1 MPMVQ
6 RCLILIAC
14 FTLLVGCSEIRQV
27 TDLVTNPDAR
37 TIYGREFKDKPGLF
51 DEWERQEQLGL
62 QDSVFVSLP
71 YTETGR
77 FFPNSF
83 PVYSY
88 IAELQRGQVL
98 FVELAGD
105 SLYTNVF
112 LDLYRI
118 KQDSIGV
125 LEKIKS
131 AEFGQRSLHQE
142 IEESGL
148 YKILVQPEIN
158 ANTEFRLQI
167 YRKPVYVFP
176 VAGKQNADI
185 HSPWGA
191 VREGGARTH
200 EGIDIFAP
208 RGTPVLAATEGRIGF
223 TGNRGLGGK
232 QVWLRD
238 RKRRQSLYYAHL
250 DSIAIAERT
259 LVSPGDTL
267 GFVGNTGNAITTPPH
282 LHFGIYK
289 GFGGAIDPLHFI
301 EKTKEPREGTKNADF
316 TRLLEV
322 RSLSNLRSGPSTD
335 YKIIGKANAQDTL
348 EFLGKTGNWVH
359 ARKDGTAFF
368 IAESLVAPLEK

>member
-1 MPMVQ
+1 MEQ
-6 RCLILIAC
+6 RFLILIAC
-14 FTLLVGCSEIRQV
+14 LILLVGCSEIRQV
-27 TDLVTNPDAR
+27 TDIVTNPSAR
-37 TIYGREFKDKPGLF
+37 TIYGREFKDRPALF
-51 DEWERQEQLGL
+51 AEWERQEQLGM
-62 QDSVFVSLP
+62 QDSVFISLP

-77 FFPNSF
+77 FFTNSF

-88 IAELQRGQVL
+88 TAELQRGQVL
-98 FVELAGD
+98 YVDLSVD
-105 SLYTNVF
+105 SLYTNFF

-118 KQDSIGV
+118 KQDSIRE

-131 AEFGQRSLHQE
+131 ADYGLGSLHQE

-148 YKILVQPEIN
+148 YVILVQPEIS
-158 ANTEFRLQI
+158 ANTPFQLQI

-185 HSPWGA
+185 HSPWGT
-191 VREGGARTH
+191 VRDGGARTH

-208 RGTPVLAATEGRIGF
+208 RGTPVLATTEGRIGF

-238 RKRRQSLYYAHL
+238 RKRGQSLYYAHL
-250 DSIAIAERT
+250 DSIAIAGRT
-259 LVSPGDTL
+259 LVAPGDTL
-267 GFVGNTGNAITTPPH
+267 GFVGNTGNARTTPPH

-301 EKTKEPREGTKNADF
+301 EKTKEPQEGTKNADF
-316 TRLLEV
+316 KRLLEV

-335 YKIIGKANAQDTL
+335 YKILRKANAQDTL
-348 EFLGKTGNWVH
+348 EFLGKTGNWIH
-359 ARKDGTAFF
+359 ARKDGSAFF
-368 IAESLVAPLEK
+368 IAESLVTPLEE